1 MIKDLI
7 LKIDFRFNS
16 NKSGRTNY
24 MFITFYFFDLG
35 FKSDNGKITSLI
47 LNFLILK
54 VWVNLKKKKVYL
66 DKIAANMI
74 MLTYYML

>member
-1 MIKDLI
+1 M
-7 LKIDFRFNS
+7 KIDFRFNS

-47 LNFLILK
+47 LNFFNSK
-54 VWVNLKKKKVYL
+54 SMSKFKKKKVFL
-66 DKIAANMI
+66 DQIVANMI
-74 MLTYYML
+74 MLTYYMF

>member
-7 LKIDFRFNS
+7 LKIDFRLNS

-35 FKSDNGKITSLI
+35 FKSGNGKTTSLI
-47 LNFLILK
+47 VNF
-54 VWVNLKKKKVYL
+54 
-66 DKIAANMI
+66 
-74 MLTYYML
+74 